1 MPTSP
6 TSADYNTLLLERLG
20 TEDRLARVTLNRPEK
35 MNALTGELF
44 TELSECLHDLEADQS
59 CRVIILRGAGRC
71 FSAGYDLT
79 PGRER
84 RPGERRYQTVDGKNR
99 TLMMNVRTSMQQIT
113 DVQMYLWNMAKITI
127 AQLHGYALAGGCEL
141 AMMTDLV
148 VAAED
153 TQIGH
158 PGLRGLGTAR
168 NGNIWPLVMSMR
180 KAKEYYYTGDSMT
193 GAEAAE
199 MEMINYAWPK
209 EELDANTVAF
219 AERIAN
225 GSADHLAVLKLTM
238 NRFYENMG
246 IYSSV
251 RSATEQDALAQMT
264 EWTYRFG
271 ESIREGG
278 LKHAFQSRDEP
289 YRGNEGFR
297 GKED

>member
-1 MPTSP
+1 M
-6 TSADYNTLLLERLG
+6 ADYNTLILERLG
-20 TEDRLARVTLNRPEK
+20 SDDRLARITLNRPEK

-44 TELSECLHDLEADQS
+44 SELNDCLHDLEADQS

-79 PGRER
+79 PGRE

-113 DVQMYLWNMAKITI
+113 DVQMYLWNMAKVTI

-141 AMMTDLV
+141 AMMADLV

-199 MEMINYAWPK
+199 IEMINYAWPK
-209 EELDANTVAF
+209 EELDANTITF

-278 LKHAFQSRDEP
+278 LKHAFQNRDEP

>member
-1 MPTSP
+1 MS
-6 TSADYNTLLLERLG
+6 DYNTLILERLG

-44 TELSECLHDLEADQS
+44 TELNDCLHDLEADQR

-84 RPGERRYQTVDGKNR
+84 RPGERRYQTVDDKNR

-153 TQIGH
+153 TKIGH

-193 GAEAAE
+193 GAEAADV
-199 MEMINYAWPK
+199 EMINYAWPK
-209 EELDANTVAF
+209 DELDANTIAF

-289 YRGNEGFR
+289 YLGNEGFR
-297 GKED
+297 GKDAD

>member
-1 MPTSP
+1 MPIST
-6 TSADYNTLLLERLG
+6 DYNTLILERLG
-20 TEDRLARVTLNRPEK
+20 SDDRLARITLNRPEK

-44 TELSECLHDLEADQS
+44 TELNECLHDLEADQS

-84 RPGERRYQTVDGKNR
+84 RPGERRYQTVDAKNR

-113 DVQMYLWNMAKITI
+113 DVQMYLWNMAKVTI

-193 GAEAAE
+193 GAEAAD

>member
-1 MPTSP
+1 MS
-6 TSADYNTLLLERLG
+6 DYNTLILERLG
-20 TEDRLARVTLNRPEK
+20 TQDRLARITLNRPEK

-44 TELSECLHDLEADQS
+44 TELNECLHDLEADQS

-84 RPGERRYQTVDGKNR
+84 RPGERRYQTVDDKRR

-148 VAAED
+148 VAADD

-180 KAKEYYYTGDSMT
+180 KAKEYYYTGDNMT

-199 MEMINYAWPK
+199 VEMINYAWPK

-271 ESIREGG
+271 EAVREGG

-289 YRGNEGFR
+289 YLGNEGFR
-297 GKED
+297 GKSDS

>member
-1 MPTSP
+1 MS
-6 TSADYNTLLLERLG
+6 DYNTLILERLG
-20 TEDRLARVTLNRPEK
+20 TEDRLARITLNRPEK

-44 TELSECLHDLEADQS
+44 TELNDCLHDLEADQR

-84 RPGERRYQTVDGKNR
+84 RPGERRYQTVDDKNR

-113 DVQMYLWNMAKITI
+113 DVQMYLWNMAKVTI

-148 VAAED
+148 VAADD
-153 TQIGH
+153 TKIGH

-193 GAEAAE
+193 GAEAADV
-199 MEMINYAWPK
+199 EMINYAWPK
-209 EELDANTVAF
+209 DELDANTIAF

-289 YRGNEGFR
+289 YLGNEGFR
-297 GKED
+297 GKDE

>member
-1 MPTSP
+1 MS
-6 TSADYNTLLLERLG
+6 DYNTLILERLG
-20 TEDRLARVTLNRPEK
+20 TQDRLARITLNRPEK

-44 TELSECLHDLEADQS
+44 TELNECLHDLEADQS

-84 RPGERRYQTVDGKNR
+84 RPGERRYQTVDDKRR

-148 VAAED
+148 VAADD

-180 KAKEYYYTGDSMT
+180 KAKEYYYTGDNMT

-199 MEMINYAWPK
+199 VEMINYAWPK

-271 ESIREGG
+271 EAVREGG

-297 GKED
+297 GKSDS

>member
-1 MPTSP
+1 MSE
-6 TSADYNTLLLERLG
+6 YNTLILERLG
-20 TEDRLARVTLNRPEK
+20 SESRLARITLNRPEK

-44 TELSECLHDLEADQS
+44 TELNDCLHDLEADQS

-99 TLMMNVRTSMQQIT
+99 TLMMNVRTSMQQVT

-180 KAKEYYYTGDSMT
+180 KAKEYYYTGDSMS

-199 MEMINYAWPK
+199 LEMINYAWPK
-209 EELDANTVAF
+209 AELDANTIAF

-271 ESIREGG
+271 ESVREGG
-278 LKHAFQSRDEP
+278 LKHAFVTRDEP
-289 YRGNEGFR
+289 YRDNEQFR
-297 GKED
+297 GKG

>member
-1 MPTSP
+1 MP
-6 TSADYNTLLLERLG
+6 DYNTLILERLG
-20 TEDRLARVTLNRPEK
+20 TEDRLARITLNRPEK

-44 TELSECLHDLEADQS
+44 SELNECLHDLEADQS

-84 RPGERRYQTVDGKNR
+84 RPGERRYQTQDGKNR
-99 TLMMNVRTSMQQIT
+99 PLMMNVRTSMQQIT

-148 VAAED
+148 VAADD

-180 KAKEYYYTGDSMT
+180 KAKEYYYTGDNMT
-193 GAEAAE
+193 GAEAADV
-199 MEMINYAWPK
+199 EMINYAWPK
-209 EELDANTVAF
+209 AELDANTIAF
-219 AERIAN
+219 ADRIAN
-225 GSADHLAVLKLTM
+225 GSADHLAILKLTM

-264 EWTYRFG
+264 EWTYSFG
-271 ESIREGG
+271 EAIREGG
-278 LKHAFQSRDEP
+278 LKHAFETRDAP
-289 YRGNEGFR
+289 YHGNEDFR
-297 GKED
+297 KKS

>member
-1 MPTSP
+1 M
-6 TSADYNTLLLERLG
+6 ADYNTLILERLG
-20 TEDRLARVTLNRPEK
+20 ADDRLARITLNRPEK

-44 TELSECLHDLEADQS
+44 SELNECLHDLEADQG

-84 RPGERRYQTVDGKNR
+84 RPGERSYQTQDAQRR
-99 TLMMNVRTSMQQIT
+99 TLTMNVRTSMQQIT

-148 VAAED
+148 VAADD
-153 TQIGH
+153 TRIGH

-199 MEMINYAWPK
+199 VEMINYAWPK
-209 EELDANTVAF
+209 EELDANTIAF

-264 EWTYRFG
+264 EWTYSFG
-271 ESIREGG
+271 QSIREGG
-278 LKHAFQSRDEP
+278 LKHAFQTRDAP

>member
-1 MPTSP
+1 MG
-6 TSADYNTLLLERLG
+6 DYNTLILERLG
-20 TEDRLARVTLNRPEK
+20 TEERLARVTLNRPEK

-44 TELSECLHDLEADQS
+44 AELSDCLHDLEADQS

-84 RPGERRYQTVDGKNR
+84 GSGERRYRMADGKKR
-99 TLMMNVRTSMQQIT
+99 LLVMNLRTSMQQIT
-113 DVQMYLWNMAKITI
+113 DVQMYFWNMAKVTI
-127 AQLHGYALAGGCEL
+127 AELHGFALAGVCEL
-141 AMMTDLV
+141 AMMADLV

-168 NGNIWPLVMSMR
+168 NGNIWPLVMGMR

-193 GAEAAE
+193 GAEAARV
-199 MEMINYAWPK
+199 EMINYAWPK
-209 EELDANTVAF
+209 ERLEANTLEF

-225 GSADHLAVLKLTM
+225 GSADHLAMLKLTM

-246 IYSSV
+246 IHSSV
-251 RSATEQDALAQMT
+251 RSATEQDAMAQLT
-264 EWTYRFG
+264 EWTYQFG
-271 ESIREGG
+271 EAVAQDG
-278 LKHAFQSRDEP
+278 LKEAFLKRDAP

-297 GKED
+297 GKG

>member
-1 MPTSP
+1 MT
-6 TSADYNTLLLERLG
+6 DYNTILLERLG
-20 TEDRLARVTLNRPEK
+20 TDDRLARITLNRPEK

-44 TELSECLHDLEADQS
+44 SELSDCLHDLEADQD

-84 RPGERRYQTVDGKNR
+84 RGERTYR
-99 TLMMNVRTSMQQIT
+99 TQDDKRRLLMMNLRTSMQQVT

-148 VAAED
+148 VAADD

-180 KAKEYYYTGDSMT
+180 KAKEYYYTGDNMT

-199 MEMINYAWPK
+199 IEMINYAWPK
-209 EELDANTVAF
+209 EELEANTIAF
-219 AERIAN
+219 ADRIAN

-264 EWTYRFG
+264 EWTYTFG
-271 ESIREGG
+271 EAVREKG
-278 LKHAFQSRDEP
+278 LGEAFRERDAP
-289 YRGNEGFR
+289 YRGNEAFR
-297 GKED
+297 RKAD

>member
-1 MPTSP
+1 MS
-6 TSADYNTLLLERLG
+6 DYNTLILERLG
-20 TEDRLARVTLNRPEK
+20 AEDRLARVTLNRPEK

-44 TELSECLHDLEADQS
+44 TELNDCLHDLEADQR

-84 RPGERRYQTVDGKNR
+84 RPGERRYQTVDDKNR

-148 VAAED
+148 VAADD

-193 GAEAAE
+193 GAQAAE
-199 MEMINYAWPK
+199 LEMINYAWPK
-209 EELDANTVAF
+209 EELDANTIAF

-271 ESIREGG
+271 EAVREGG

-289 YRGNEGFR
+289 YRGNEDFR
-297 GKED
+297 GKGAD

>member
-1 MPTSP
+1 MT
-6 TSADYNTLLLERLG
+6 DYNTLILERLG
-20 TEDRLARVTLNRPEK
+20 TEERLARITLNRPEK

-44 TELSECLHDLEADQS
+44 EELNDCLHDLEADQS

-113 DVQMYLWNMAKITI
+113 DVQMYLWNMAKVTI

-148 VAAED
+148 VAAAD

-193 GAEAAE
+193 GAEAADL
-199 MEMINYAWPK
+199 EMINYAWPK
-209 EELDANTVAF
+209 EELDANTIAF
-219 AERIAN
+219 AERVAN

-297 GKED
+297 GKPDE

>member
-1 MPTSP
+1 MS
-6 TSADYNTLLLERLG
+6 DYNTLILERLG

-44 TELSECLHDLEADQS
+44 TELNDCLHDLEADQR

-84 RPGERRYQTVDGKNR
+84 RPGERRYQTVDDKNR

-153 TQIGH
+153 TKIGH

-199 MEMINYAWPK
+199 VEMINYAWPK
-209 EELDANTVAF
+209 DELDANTIAF

-289 YRGNEGFR
+289 YLGNEGFR
-297 GKED
+297 GKDAD

>member
-1 MPTSP
+1 MPNSP
-6 TSADYNTLLLERLG
+6 TPPDYNTLVLERLG
-20 TEDRLARVTLNRPEK
+20 AEDRLARVTLNRPEK

-44 TELSECLHDLEADQS
+44 TELNECLHDLEADQS

-99 TLMMNVRTSMQQIT
+99 TLMMNVRTSMQQVT

-199 MEMINYAWPK
+199 VEMINYAWPK

>member
-1 MPTSP
+1 MS
-6 TSADYNTLLLERLG
+6 DYNTLILERLG
-20 TEDRLARVTLNRPEK
+20 AEDRLARITLNRPEK

-44 TELSECLHDLEADQS
+44 TELNDCLHDLEADQR

-84 RPGERRYQTVDGKNR
+84 RPGERRYQTVDDKNR

-148 VAAED
+148 VAADD
-153 TQIGH
+153 TKIGH

-193 GAEAAE
+193 GAEAAQV
-199 MEMINYAWPK
+199 EMINYAWPK
-209 EELDANTVAF
+209 DELDANTIAF

-289 YRGNEGFR
+289 YLGNEGFR
-297 GKED
+297 GKDAD

>member
-1 MPTSP
+1 MS
-6 TSADYNTLLLERLG
+6 DYNTLILERLG
-20 TEDRLARVTLNRPEK
+20 TEERLARITLNRPEK

-44 TELSECLHDLEADQS
+44 TELNDCLHDLEADQR

-84 RPGERRYQTVDGKNR
+84 RPGERRYQTVDDKNR

-153 TQIGH
+153 TKIGH

-199 MEMINYAWPK
+199 VEMINYAWPK
-209 EELDANTVAF
+209 DELDANTVAF

-289 YRGNEGFR
+289 YLGNEGFR
-297 GKED
+297 GKDAD

>member
-1 MPTSP
+1 MS
-6 TSADYNTLLLERLG
+6 DYNTLILERLG
-20 TEDRLARVTLNRPEK
+20 AEDRLARITLNRPEK

-44 TELSECLHDLEADQS
+44 TELNDCLHDLEADQR

-84 RPGERRYQTVDGKNR
+84 RPGERRYQTVDDKNR

-153 TQIGH
+153 TKIGH

-199 MEMINYAWPK
+199 VEMINYAWPK
-209 EELDANTVAF
+209 DELDANTIAF

-289 YRGNEGFR
+289 YLGNEGFR
-297 GKED
+297 GKDAD

>member
-199 MEMINYAWPK
+199 LEMINYAWPK

>member
-1 MPTSP
+1 MP
-6 TSADYNTLLLERLG
+6 DYNTLILERLG
-20 TEDRLARVTLNRPEK
+20 AEDRLARVTLNRPEK

-44 TELSECLHDLEADQS
+44 TELNDCLHDLEADQR

-84 RPGERRYQTVDGKNR
+84 RPGERRYQTVDDKNR

-153 TQIGH
+153 TKIGH

-199 MEMINYAWPK
+199 VEMINYAWPK
-209 EELDANTVAF
+209 DELDANTIAF

-289 YRGNEGFR
+289 YLGNEGFR
-297 GKED
+297 GKDAD

>member
-1 MPTSP
+1 MS
-6 TSADYNTLLLERLG
+6 DYNTLILERLG
-20 TEDRLARVTLNRPEK
+20 AQDRLARITLNRPEK

-44 TELSECLHDLEADQS
+44 TELNECLHDLEADQS

-84 RPGERRYQTVDGKNR
+84 RPGERRYQTVDGKRR

-148 VAAED
+148 VAADD

-180 KAKEYYYTGDSMT
+180 KAKEYYYTGDNMT

-199 MEMINYAWPK
+199 VEMINYAWPK

-271 ESIREGG
+271 EAVREGG

-289 YRGNEGFR
+289 YLGNEGFR
-297 GKED
+297 GKSDS

>member
-1 MPTSP
+1 MT
-6 TSADYNTLLLERLG
+6 DYNTLLLERLG
-20 TEDRLARVTLNRPEK
+20 TEDRLARITLNRPEK

-44 TELSECLHDLEADQS
+44 SELNDCLHDLEADQS

-84 RPGERRYQTVDGKNR
+84 RPGERRYQTVDDKR
-99 TLMMNVRTSMQQIT
+99 RVLMMNMRTSMQQVT

-148 VAAED
+148 VAADD

-180 KAKEYYYTGDSMT
+180 KAKEYYYTGDNMT
-193 GAEAAE
+193 GTEAAE
-199 MEMINYAWPK
+199 CEMINYAWPK
-209 EELDANTVAF
+209 EELDANTITF
-219 AERIAN
+219 AERVAN

-264 EWTYRFG
+264 EWTYTFG
-271 ESIREGG
+271 EAVREKG
-278 LKHAFQSRDEP
+278 LGQAFQERDAP
-289 YRGNEGFR
+289 YRGDEGFR
-297 GKED
+297 GKAD

>member
-1 MPTSP
+1 MS
-6 TSADYNTLLLERLG
+6 DYNTLILERLG

-44 TELSECLHDLEADQS
+44 TELNDCLHDLEADQR

-84 RPGERRYQTVDGKNR
+84 RPGERRYQTVDDKNR

-153 TQIGH
+153 TKIGH

-193 GAEAAE
+193 GAEAAQV
-199 MEMINYAWPK
+199 EMINYAWPK
-209 EELDANTVAF
+209 DELDANTIAF

-271 ESIREGG
+271 ESVREGG

-289 YRGNEGFR
+289 YLGNEGFR
-297 GKED
+297 GKDAD

>member
-209 EELDANTVAF
+209 EALDANTVAF

-271 ESIREGG
+271 ESIRESG

>member
-1 MPTSP
+1 MP
-6 TSADYNTLLLERLG
+6 DYNTLILERLG
-20 TEDRLARVTLNRPEK
+20 AEDRLARITLNRPEK

-44 TELSECLHDLEADQS
+44 TELNDCLHDLEADQR

-84 RPGERRYQTVDGKNR
+84 RPGERRYQTVDDKNR

-199 MEMINYAWPK
+199 VEMINYAWPK
-209 EELDANTVAF
+209 DELDANTIAF

-289 YRGNEGFR
+289 YLGNEGFR
-297 GKED
+297 GKDAD

>member
-1 MPTSP
+1 MS
-6 TSADYNTLLLERLG
+6 DYNTLILERLG
-20 TEDRLARVTLNRPEK
+20 TQDRLARITLNRPEK

-44 TELSECLHDLEADQS
+44 TELNECLHDLEADQS

-84 RPGERRYQTVDGKNR
+84 RPGERRYQTVDGKRR

-148 VAAED
+148 VAADD

-180 KAKEYYYTGDSMT
+180 KAKEYYYTGDNMT

-199 MEMINYAWPK
+199 VEMINYAWPK

-271 ESIREGG
+271 EAVREGG

-289 YRGNEGFR
+289 YLGNEGFR
-297 GKED
+297 GKSDS

>member
-1 MPTSP
+1 MP
-6 TSADYNTLLLERLG
+6 DYNTLILERLG
-20 TEDRLARVTLNRPEK
+20 AEDRLARITLNRPEK

-44 TELSECLHDLEADQS
+44 TELNDCLHDLEADQR

-84 RPGERRYQTVDGKNR
+84 RPGERRYQTVDDKNR

-153 TQIGH
+153 TKIGH

-199 MEMINYAWPK
+199 VEMINYAWPK
-209 EELDANTVAF
+209 DELDANTIAF

-271 ESIREGG
+271 ESVREGG

-289 YRGNEGFR
+289 YLGNEGFR
-297 GKED
+297 GKDAD

>member
-1 MPTSP
+1 MT
-6 TSADYNTLLLERLG
+6 DYNTLILERLG
-20 TEDRLARVTLNRPEK
+20 TEERLARITLNRPEK

-44 TELSECLHDLEADQS
+44 EELNDCLHDLEADQS

-84 RPGERRYQTVDGKNR
+84 RPGERRYQTVDSKNR

-113 DVQMYLWNMAKITI
+113 DVQMYLWNMAKVTI

-148 VAAED
+148 VAAAD

-193 GAEAAE
+193 GAEAADL
-199 MEMINYAWPK
+199 EMINYAWPK
-209 EELDANTVAF
+209 EELGANTIAF
-219 AERIAN
+219 AERVAN

-297 GKED
+297 GKPDE

>member
-1 MPTSP
+1 MSE
-6 TSADYNTLLLERLG
+6 YNTLILERLG
-20 TEDRLARVTLNRPEK
+20 TEDRLARITLNRPEK

-44 TELSECLHDLEADQS
+44 TELNDCLHDLEADQR

-84 RPGERRYQTVDGKNR
+84 RPGERRYQTVDDKNR

-113 DVQMYLWNMAKITI
+113 DVQMYLWNMAKVTI

-148 VAAED
+148 VAADD
-153 TQIGH
+153 TKIGH

-199 MEMINYAWPK
+199 LEMINYAWPK
-209 EELDANTVAF
+209 DELDANTIAF

-278 LKHAFQSRDEP
+278 LKHAFQTRDEP
-289 YRGNEGFR
+289 YLGNEGFR
-297 GKED
+297 DKDE